1 MQRFRD
7 KSVVITGGSSGIGLA
22 AAQRIMEEG
31 GSVLIT
37 GSNRERLDSV
47 AAQLPGVHV
56 LQNDASRPEAAEALA
71 QEAARLFGK
80 VDGLFLNAGVGAGA
94 PLGHIS
100 ADLYRN
106 LMDLNVGGPIFG
118 TQAMAPLI
126 RDGGSIL
133 ITASVAKDKGLPA
146 SALYGATKGAVR
158 SLARG
163 FAYELAPRRIRVN
176 TLSPGPIATDF
187 FNRLGLPEE
196 HVAAVEL
203 QMAGNNP
210 LGRLGTAQ
218 EAAAVALFLLS
229 DEASYVTG
237 SDYFVD
243 GGEAQL

>member
-1 MQRFRD
+1 MQRFKD
-7 KSVVITGGSSGIGLA
+7 KAIVITGGSSGIGLA

-37 GSNRERLDSV
+37 GSNRERLDN
-47 AAQLPGVHV
+47 AAADLPGVHV
-56 LQNDASRPEAAEALA
+56 LQNDAAQPEAAQALA
-71 QEAARLFGK
+71 QEAARLFGQI
-80 VDGLFLNAGVGAGA
+80 DGLFLNAGVGAGA
-94 PLGHIS
+94 PLGDIS

-106 LMDLNVGGPIFG
+106 IMDLNVGGPIFG
-118 TQAMAPLI
+118 TQALAPLI

-133 ITASVAKDKGLPA
+133 ITASIAKDKGLPA
-146 SALYGATKGAVR
+146 SALYSATKGAVR

-187 FNRLGLPEE
+187 FHRLGLPPE
-196 HVAAVEL
+196 HVGAIEE
-203 QMAGNNP
+203 QMAQGNP
-210 LGRLGTAQ
+210 LGRIGTAR

-243 GGEAQL
+243 GGQAQL

>member
-1 MQRFRD
+1 MQRFKD
-7 KSVVITGGSSGIGLA
+7 KAIVITGGSSGIGLA

-37 GSNRERLDSV
+37 GSNRERLES
-47 AAQLPGVHV
+47 AAAALPGVHV
-56 LQNDASRPEAAEALA
+56 LQNDAARPEAAEALA
-71 QEAARLFGK
+71 QEAARQFGQ

-106 LMDLNVGGPIFG
+106 LMDLNVGGPVFG

-146 SALYGATKGAVR
+146 SALYAATKGAVR

-163 FAYELAPRRIRVN
+163 FAQELAPRRIRVN

-187 FNRLGLPEE
+187 FNRLGLPPE
-196 HVAAVEL
+196 HLGAIEQ

-243 GGEAQL
+243 GGEAQI

>member
-100 ADLYRN
+100 ADLT
-106 LMDLNVGGPIFG
+106 G
-118 TQAMAPLI
+118 T
-126 RDGGSIL
+126 
-133 ITASVAKDKGLPA
+133 
-146 SALYGATKGAVR
+146 
-158 SLARG
+158 
-163 FAYELAPRRIRVN
+163 
-176 TLSPGPIATDF
+176 
-187 FNRLGLPEE
+187 
-196 HVAAVEL
+196 
-203 QMAGNNP
+203 
-210 LGRLGTAQ
+210 
-218 EAAAVALFLLS
+218 LL
-229 DEASYVTG
+229 T
-237 SDYFVD
+237 
-243 GGEAQL
+243 

>member
-1 MQRFRD
+1 MQRFKD

-22 AAQRIMEEG
+22 AAKRIMDEG

-37 GSNRERLDSV
+37 GSNKARLDGV
-47 AAQLPGVHV
+47 AAELPGVHI
-56 LQNDASRPEAAEALA
+56 LQNDAARPEEADALA
-71 QEAARLFGK
+71 QEAGRLFGK
-80 VDGLFLNAGVGAGA
+80 IDALFLNAGVGAGA
-94 PLGHIS
+94 PLGHITP
-100 ADLYRN
+100 DVYRN
-106 LMDLNVGGPIFG
+106 IMDLNVGGPLFG
-118 TQAMAPLI
+118 TQAMAPLL
-126 RDGGSIL
+126 RDGGAIL
-133 ITASVAKDKGLPA
+133 ITASIAKDKGLPA

-163 FAYELAPRRIRVN
+163 FAYDLAPRQIRVN

-196 HVAAVEL
+196 HLAAAE
-203 QMAGNNP
+203 QHMAGSNP

-218 EAAAVALFLLS
+218 EAAAVAVFLLS

-243 GGEAQL
+243 GGQAQL

>member
-22 AAQRIMEEG
+22 AAKRIMEEG

-37 GSNRERLDSV
+37 GSNQARLDGV
-47 AAQLPGVHV
+47 AAELPGVHI
-56 LQNDASRPEAAEALA
+56 LQNDAARPEAADALA
-71 QEAARLFGK
+71 QEAGRLFGK
-80 VDGLFLNAGVGAGA
+80 VDALFLNAGVGAGS
-94 PLGHIS
+94 PLGHITPEV
-100 ADLYRN
+100 YRN
-106 LMDLNVGGPIFG
+106 IMDLNVGGPLFG
-118 TQAMAPLI
+118 TQAMAPLL

-133 ITASVAKDKGLPA
+133 ITASIAKDKGLPA

-163 FAYELAPRRIRVN
+163 FAYDLAPRQIRVN

-187 FNRLGLPEE
+187 FSRLGLPEE
-196 HVAAVEL
+196 QLAAVE
-203 QMAGNNP
+203 QHMAGSNP
-210 LGRLGTAQ
+210 LGRLGTVQ
-218 EAAAVALFLLS
+218 EAAAVAVFLLS

-243 GGEAQL
+243 GGQAQL